1 MDKPYLNSVD
11 HPEDLHKLS
20 VEETTELAQ
29 EIRERIIEVMSV
41 NGGHLASN
49 LGSVELTLALHR
61 VFSPP
66 KDKLIWDIGHQTYTH
81 KLITGRKKAFEN
93 VRKYRG
99 LSGFCHPGES
109 PFDHFHTGHA
119 GPALSL
125 ALGMAHTRDLSD
137 EDDYILPIVGDAA
150 FTCGLTLEALN
161 NMKRELKRFVI
172 ILNDNNMS
180 ISKNVGRMSHILSRM
195 LSSPTSNRLHQ
206 ELDAL
211 VSRIPS
217 VGNYLCQKGHRIS
230 ESVKNLV
237 SPAAFFEYFGVSYI
251 GPIDGHDQRRLED
264 CLEGVKNSNWPV
276 IVHCLTCKGKGM
288 TSAVNNPTPYHGAR
302 PFDIK
307 TGKFHPSKNQKRTF
321 PKIFGEHLLSMAESD
336 PDLVAVTPA
345 MAAGSCMEAMM
356 EQHPKRCFD
365 VGIAEGHALTFAG
378 GLAYGGKKRV
388 LACVYSTFV
397 QRALDNLY
405 HDICLQELPVV
416 LCLDRAGIVGGDG
429 AMANGV
435 YDLGFLR
442 SMPNITIAQPRDGIV
457 LQELLNSAFSWNCPT
472 AIRYPNTPAEEPN
485 RSLQERSPGE
495 GEILAR
501 GDSSLLLIGLGSM
514 AYTALEVRNILKE
527 IGIQASVLDPVFVK
541 PLDADLLHDLLTTH
555 QNIVTI
561 EEHCV
566 HTGLGAAI
574 NNFLLANNYTGRS
587 IINLGIPDTFVQ
599 QGGREQLLEEL
610 GLTPKKIAHTL
621 QQQLSLKEASTY
633 VGA

>member
-1 MDKPYLNSVD
+1 MHEAYLDSVN
-11 HPEDLHKLS
+11 HPEDLRKLS
-20 VEETTELAQ
+20 VNETTQLAQ

-66 KDKLIWDIGHQTYTH
+66 NDKLIWDIGHQTYTH
-81 KLITGRKKAFEN
+81 KLITGRRDAFKN
-93 VRKYRG
+93 VRKFHG

-125 ALGMAHTRDLSD
+125 ALGMAHTRDLSQ
-137 EDDYILPIVGDAA
+137 EQDYILPIVGDAA

-161 NMKRELKRFVI
+161 NMKRNLKRFVI

-206 ELDAL
+206 EIDAL

-217 VGNYLCQKGHRIS
+217 VGNYLCEKGHRIS

-251 GPIDGHDQRRLED
+251 GPIDGHDLRRLED
-264 CLEGVKNSNWPV
+264 CLEGVKDSNWPV

-307 TGKFHPSKNQKRTF
+307 TGKFHPSKSSKRTF
-321 PKIFGEHLLSMAESD
+321 PKVFGEHLLSMAQKD

-356 EQHPKRCFD
+356 EQYPERCLD

-378 GLAYGGKKRV
+378 GLAHGSKKKV
-388 LACVYSTFV
+388 IACVYSTFV

-416 LCLDRAGIVGGDG
+416 LCLDRAGIAGGDG
-429 AMANGV
+429 AMANGI

-442 SMPNITIAQPRDGIV
+442 SMPNVTIAQPRDGAV
-457 LQELLNSAFSWNCPT
+457 LRELLDNAFSWNCPT
-472 AIRYPNTPAEEPN
+472 VIRYPNATAEEPE
-485 RSLQERSPGE
+485 RPTQKRSPGQ
-495 GEILAR
+495 GELLAR
-501 GDSSLLLIGLGSM
+501 GESGLLLIGLGSR
-514 AYTALEVRNILKE
+514 A
-527 IGIQASVLDPVFVK
+527 
-541 PLDADLLHDLLTTH
+541 
-555 QNIVTI
+555 
-561 EEHCV
+561 
-566 HTGLGAAI
+566 
-574 NNFLLANNYTGRS
+574 
-587 IINLGIPDTFVQ
+587 
-599 QGGREQLLEEL
+599 
-610 GLTPKKIAHTL
+610 
-621 QQQLSLKEASTY
+621 
-633 VGA
+633 